1 MLIVSFPWTKINKTF
16 SIPCF
21 YDNIVSVQ
29 DQGNWRSEQKGNR
42 KMVLKKQKRL
52 IPVIALCAL
61 AVSVIGCGSSG
72 NGGNEES
79 RGSEE
84 SRGNSGNS
92 GEKSIRSYD
101 VEKYVTLG
109 AYEGMKVE
117 VAGDFEVRD
126 EDVVDYINGMLSYYP
141 DYEDTEKQ
149 TVADGDLVNIDYEG
163 KKDGVAFD
171 GGTAQGYVLEI
182 GSNSFIDGFE
192 EGLIGVN
199 VGETVDLN
207 LTFPENYHSAD
218 LAGAD
223 VVFTV
228 TVNKIVSRIET
239 TYDQLTDEYV
249 KSNLNYDSVE
259 ALYNDTKSY
268 METTNEQNR
277 VAAEREAALNQL
289 IENSKVAIPDGLLE
303 MKVDQYIQQ
312 FTRQNC
318 QDGKTLS
325 DYLTANYNMTEET
338 FHSTITKE
346 MEANLDDE
354 MVLEALVKAE
364 GDTIERYQDDYAK
377 YVSAVMKNG
386 NFKTEDELYA
396 AYDSDYEDGRSYLEH
411 RFLLTNALTNL
422 LGQCEITYTGSNEK
436 QAE

>member
-1 MLIVSFPWTKINKTF
+1 MKFMMT
-16 SIPCF
+16 
-21 YDNIVSVQ
+21 
-29 DQGNWRSEQKGNR
+29 
-42 KMVLKKQKRL
+42 KRL
-52 IPVIALCAL
+52 IAAATVCAL
-61 AVSVIGCGSSG
+61 AVSVIGCGS
-72 NGGNEES
+72 
-79 RGSEE
+79 
-84 SRGNSGNS
+84 NSGSVN
-92 GEKSIRSYD
+92 KIRSYD

-109 AYEGMKVE
+109 DYDGMEVE
-117 VAGDFEVRD
+117 VAGDFEVSD

-141 DYEDTEKQ
+141 SYEDTDKQ
-149 TVADGDLVNIDYEG
+149 TVEDGDCVNIDYEG

-182 GSNSFIDGFE
+182 GSNTFIDGFE

-207 LTFPENYHSAD
+207 LTFPEDYQSAD

-228 TVNKIVSRIET
+228 TVNKIVKKVET

-249 KSNLNYDSVE
+249 SDNLNYESVDE
-259 ALYNDTKSY
+259 LYNDTKSY
-268 METTNEQNR
+268 MEDDCEQNR
-277 VAAEREAALNQL
+277 VVAERSAVLDKL

-312 FTRQNC
+312 FTKQNC

-325 DYLTANYNMTEET
+325 DYLSANYNMTEED
-338 FHSTITKE
+338 FNSTITSE
-346 MEANLDDE
+346 MEENLDDE

-364 GDTIERYQDDYAK
+364 GETLDEEGFAS
-377 YVSAVMKNG
+377 YVASAMKNG
-386 NFKTEDELYA
+386 SYETEEDLYA

-411 RFLLTNALTNL
+411 RYLLTNALTNL
-422 LGQCEITYTGSNEK
+422 LDKCKITYTGVDANE
-436 QAE
+436 AE

>member
-1 MLIVSFPWTKINKTF
+1 MKFMMT
-16 SIPCF
+16 
-21 YDNIVSVQ
+21 
-29 DQGNWRSEQKGNR
+29 
-42 KMVLKKQKRL
+42 KRL
-52 IPVIALCAL
+52 IAAATVCAL
-61 AVSVIGCGSSG
+61 SVSVIGCGS
-72 NGGNEES
+72 
-79 RGSEE
+79 
-84 SRGNSGNS
+84 NSGSVN
-92 GEKSIRSYD
+92 KIRSYD

-109 AYEGMKVE
+109 DYDGMEVE
-117 VAGDFEVRD
+117 VAGDFEVSD

-141 DYEDTEKQ
+141 SYEDTDKQ
-149 TVADGDLVNIDYEG
+149 TVEDGDCVNIDYEG

-182 GSNSFIDGFE
+182 GSNTFIDGFE

-207 LTFPENYHSAD
+207 LTFPEDYQSAD

-228 TVNKIVSRIET
+228 TVNKIVKKVET

-249 KSNLNYDSVE
+249 SDNLNYESVDE
-259 ALYNDTKSY
+259 LYNDTKSY
-268 METTNEQNR
+268 MEDDCEQNR
-277 VAAEREAALNQL
+277 VVAERSAVLDKL

-312 FTRQNC
+312 FTKQNC

-325 DYLTANYNMTEET
+325 DYLSANYNMTEED
-338 FHSTITKE
+338 FNSTITSE
-346 MEANLDDE
+346 MEENLDDE

-364 GDTIERYQDDYAK
+364 GETLDEEGFAS
-377 YVSAVMKNG
+377 YVASAMKDG
-386 NFKTEDELYA
+386 SYETEEDLYA

-411 RFLLTNALTNL
+411 RYLLTNALTNL
-422 LGQCEITYTGSNEK
+422 LDKCKITYTGVDANE
-436 QAE
+436 AE

>member
-1 MLIVSFPWTKINKTF
+1 MKFMMT
-16 SIPCF
+16 
-21 YDNIVSVQ
+21 
-29 DQGNWRSEQKGNR
+29 
-42 KMVLKKQKRL
+42 KRL
-52 IPVIALCAL
+52 IAAATVCAL
-61 AVSVIGCGSSG
+61 AVSVIGCGS
-72 NGGNEES
+72 
-79 RGSEE
+79 
-84 SRGNSGNS
+84 NSGSVN
-92 GEKSIRSYD
+92 KIRSYD

-109 AYEGMKVE
+109 DYDGMEVE
-117 VAGDFEVRD
+117 VAGDFEVSD

-141 DYEDTEKQ
+141 SYEDTDKQ
-149 TVADGDLVNIDYEG
+149 TVEDGDCVNIDYEG

-182 GSNSFIDGFE
+182 GSNTFIDGFE

-207 LTFPENYHSAD
+207 LTFPEDYQSAD

-228 TVNKIVSRIET
+228 TVNKIVKKVET

-249 KSNLNYDSVE
+249 SDNLNYESVD

-268 METTNEQNR
+268 MEDDCEQNR
-277 VAAEREAALNQL
+277 VVAERSAVLDKL

-312 FTRQNC
+312 FTKQNC

-325 DYLTANYNMTEET
+325 DYLSANYNMTEED
-338 FHSTITKE
+338 FNSTITSE
-346 MEANLDDE
+346 MEENLDDE

-364 GDTIERYQDDYAK
+364 GETLDEEGFAS
-377 YVSAVMKNG
+377 YVASAMKDG
-386 NFKTEDELYA
+386 SYETEEDLYA

-411 RFLLTNALTNL
+411 RYLLTNALTNL
-422 LGQCEITYTGSNEK
+422 LDKCKITYTGVDANE
-436 QAE
+436 AE

>member
-1 MLIVSFPWTKINKTF
+1 MKFMMT
-16 SIPCF
+16 
-21 YDNIVSVQ
+21 
-29 DQGNWRSEQKGNR
+29 
-42 KMVLKKQKRL
+42 KRL
-52 IPVIALCAL
+52 IAAATVCAL
-61 AVSVIGCGSSG
+61 AVSVIGCGS
-72 NGGNEES
+72 
-79 RGSEE
+79 
-84 SRGNSGNS
+84 NSGSVN
-92 GEKSIRSYD
+92 KIRSYD

-109 AYEGMKVE
+109 DYDGMEVE
-117 VAGDFEVRD
+117 VAGDFEVSD

-141 DYEDTEKQ
+141 SYEDTDKQ
-149 TVADGDLVNIDYEG
+149 TVEDGDCVNIDYEG

-182 GSNSFIDGFE
+182 GSNTFIDGFE

-207 LTFPENYHSAD
+207 LTFPEDYQSAD

-228 TVNKIVSRIET
+228 TVNKIVKKVET

-249 KSNLNYDSVE
+249 SDNLNYESVDE
-259 ALYNDTKSY
+259 LYNDTKSY
-268 METTNEQNR
+268 MEDDCEQNR
-277 VAAEREAALNQL
+277 VVAERSAVLDKL

-312 FTRQNC
+312 FTKQNC

-325 DYLTANYNMTEET
+325 DYLSANYNMTEED
-338 FHSTITKE
+338 FNSTITSE
-346 MEANLDDE
+346 MEENLDDE

-364 GDTIERYQDDYAK
+364 GETLDEEGFAS
-377 YVSAVMKNG
+377 YVASAMKDG
-386 NFKTEDELYA
+386 SYETEEDLYA

-411 RFLLTNALTNL
+411 RYLLTNALTNL
-422 LGQCEITYTGSNEK
+422 LDKCKITYTGVDANE
-436 QAE
+436 AE